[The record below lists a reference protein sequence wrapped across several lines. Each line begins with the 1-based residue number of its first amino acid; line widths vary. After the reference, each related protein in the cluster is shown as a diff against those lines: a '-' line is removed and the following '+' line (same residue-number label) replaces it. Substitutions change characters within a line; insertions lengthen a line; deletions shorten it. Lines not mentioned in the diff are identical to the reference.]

1 MNFVLK
7 TEDLTKRYGG
17 KTVLNHWTMEIAR
30 GEIYGL
36 IGRNGAGKTTL
47 LKTILGMCHP
57 DEGNIWY
64 FDGESPETAR
74 HHIGSLIEAPGL
86 YRSCTARENMRRFA
100 ILFGGDEAEI
110 DELLALVGLTH
121 AGQKKVAQFSLGMK
135 QRLGIAVAL
144 LGHPDILL
152 LDEPV
157 NGLDPEGIRD
167 IRDLILRL
175 NRERG
180 VTFLISSHLL
190 DELSRVATRYGIIAR
205 GRMVEEITAGELEAR
220 CRSALKITVDDP
232 EKALALLADAYP
244 DMTPEVEENALLLPP
259 DTDANAVNALLC
271 AGGVQI
277 SELVVRHD
285 RVEDYFLAR
294 LGRDIRAARR

>member
-244 DMTPEVEENALLLPP
+244 DMPREVEGNALLLPP

-294 LGRDIRAARR
+294 LGRDIQAARQ

>member
-1 MNFVLK
+1 
-7 TEDLTKRYGG
+7 
-17 KTVLNHWTMEIAR
+17 
-30 GEIYGL
+30 
-36 IGRNGAGKTTL
+36 
-47 LKTILGMCHP
+47 
-57 DEGNIWY
+57 
-64 FDGESPETAR
+64 
-74 HHIGSLIEAPGL
+74 
-86 YRSCTARENMRRFA
+86 MRRFA

>member
-7 TEDLTKRYGG
+7 TEDLTKRYSG
-17 KTVLNHWTMEIAR
+17 KTALDHWTMEIAR

-64 FDGESPETAR
+64 FDGESPEVAR

-110 DELLALVGLTH
+110 DELLALVGLSR

-205 GRMVEEITAGELEAR
+205 GRMVEEVTAGELETR
-220 CRSALKITVDDP
+220 CRSALKITVNDP

-244 DMTPEVEENALLLPP
+244 DVTPEVEGNALLLPP

>member
-205 GRMVEEITAGELEAR
+205 GRMVEEITARELEAR

>member
-205 GRMVEEITAGELEAR
+205 GRMVEEVTAGELEAR

>member
-17 KTVLNHWTMEIAR
+17 KTALDHWTMEIAR

-64 FDGESPETAR
+64 FDGESPEVAR

-110 DELLALVGLTH
+110 DELLALVGLSR

-135 QRLGIAVAL
+135 QRLGIAVAM

-205 GRMVEEITAGELEAR
+205 GRMVEEVTAGDLEAR

-244 DMTPEVEENALLLPP
+244 DMPHEVEGNALLLPP

-294 LGRDIRAARR
+294 LGRDIQAARR

>member
-205 GRMVEEITAGELEAR
+205 GRMVEEVTARELEAR

>member
-17 KTVLNHWTMEIAR
+17 KTALDHWTMEIAR

-64 FDGESPETAR
+64 FDGESPEVAR

-110 DELLALVGLTH
+110 DELLALVGLSR

-205 GRMVEEITAGELEAR
+205 GRMVEEVTAGELEAR

-244 DMTPEVEENALLLPP
+244 DVTPEVEGNALLLPP